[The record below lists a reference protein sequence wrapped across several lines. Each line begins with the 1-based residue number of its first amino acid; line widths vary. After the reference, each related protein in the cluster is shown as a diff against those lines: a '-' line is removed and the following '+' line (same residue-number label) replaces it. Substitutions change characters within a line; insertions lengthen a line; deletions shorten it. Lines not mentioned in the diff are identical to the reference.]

1 MGLEQAMK
9 RETINKGMN
18 IAIPVIAIL
27 LLIFYEVCDTSC
39 SSLRGTFLGIDLKI
53 VGILF
58 MFALLAMLPLDKTRL
73 SLPIAHLRTMMLAG
87 AVGGEVILV
96 HFQIANDTY
105 CPLCL
110 AFGLCVLVLFA
121 VHFPRM
127 HKYLAPAAF
136 VAGIGA
142 FWLFFKGSLLPLYF

>member
-1 MGLEQAMK
+1 MGVEQAMK
-9 RETINKGMN
+9 WETIKKGMN
-18 IAIPVIAIL
+18 IAIPVIAIG

-53 VGILF
+53 IGILF
-58 MFALLAMLPLDKTRL
+58 LAALLTMVPLAKTRF
-73 SLPIAHLRTMMLAG
+73 SAPVDHLRTMMLAG

-105 CPLCL
+105 CPFCL
-110 AFGLCVLVLFA
+110 AFGLCVLALFG

-127 HKYLAPAAF
+127 DKYLAAAAF
-136 VAGIGA
+136 IAGIGA
-142 FWLFFKGSLLPLYF
+142 FWLFFKGSLLPLYY